1 MQGIQ
6 QLLGP
11 IPGIFNIFFY
21 EPVYNIL
28 MTLYGVFHTFLP
40 SGGFALAIVVLTLML
55 RACLIPLTRKQLK
68 SSRAMQELQPKLK
81 ELQARYKNAP
91 QELMAAQQALY
102 KEHGVNPVSGCLP
115 LLIQMPFIYALY
127 GAFETVIYA
136 KGSLTAIL
144 GKINGDLYPFV
155 PHLRAVPDTAFFW
168 TSLARPDSL
177 HILPVV
183 AAILTFL
190 QLRMAL
196 PVRKP
201 TPAGQRD
208 SMSQATGM
216 MQYVMP
222 IMTLVIGLGF
232 PAGLA
237 LYWCVST
244 LFSAVQQYFLTGVG
258 SLFVGI
264 PGLEH
269 LVPEPKVITAP
280 TPVKSRP
287 AGSARARTAPPPTG
301 PAAGGLRGMLGRI
314 KEQMS
319 AAQQSALESQ
329 KAKQNGTATADTRIA
344 TTSATETAAAIP
356 KSDTPKSEPATR
368 RDRPRTQQKTGPVL
382 VKPPASGA
390 HAAKTATGDFSE
402 ATPTSIEGES
412 QPDVRVANGAANG
425 NGKNG
430 SSTSPS
436 PDGARET
443 RGNVPAATGARAGA
457 GTAAGRPSGATSNR
471 PNPQRKSPGSSGNKG
486 MQSGRPRPNGRPKG
500 GR

>member
-1 MQGIQ
+1 
-6 QLLGP
+6 
-11 IPGIFNIFFY
+11 
-21 EPVYNIL
+21 
-28 MTLYGVFHTFLP
+28 
-40 SGGFALAIVVLTLML
+40 
-55 RACLIPLTRKQLK
+55 
-68 SSRAMQELQPKLK
+68 MQELQPKLK

-115 LLIQMPFIYALY
+115 LLVQMPFIYALY
-127 GAFETVIYA
+127 DSFFGALQTQKITLANGHQVLETA
-136 KGSLTAIL
+136 AQHLAR
-144 GKINGDLYPFV
+144 INGDLYPFV
-155 PHLRAVPDTAFFW
+155 PHLHALPDTVFFW
-168 TSLARPDSL
+168 TSLATPDPT
-177 HILPVV
+177 HILPIV
-183 AAILTFL
+183 AAIFTFL

-280 TPVKSRP
+280 TPVKSLP
-287 AGSARARTAPPPTG
+287 AGSARALTAPPPTE

-344 TTSATETAAAIP
+344 TTSATETAAA
-356 KSDTPKSEPATR
+356 TPKSEPATR